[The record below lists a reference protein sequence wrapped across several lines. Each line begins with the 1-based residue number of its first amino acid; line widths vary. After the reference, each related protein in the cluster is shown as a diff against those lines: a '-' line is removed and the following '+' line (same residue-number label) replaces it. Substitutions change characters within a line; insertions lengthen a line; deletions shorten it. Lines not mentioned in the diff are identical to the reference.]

1 MGKKKDVVRY
11 KCINFGACAKADANE
26 TIEFPAIDV
35 LGGTPPCP
43 CCKQNTLQEIEEK
56 TPKWPLYV
64 GIGVAALAVL
74 GGGGYGIYAL
84 TKSPTPKDIVLNHTE
99 KTLVV
104 GDKDTLHATIN
115 PEGCEGTLTWKAS
128 KDGTLSV
135 TSDGIVTAEK
145 EGTGKV
151 RVLLEGADGIK
162 AVCEYTIKP
171 KGIITD
177 GGGQTDGGKTGG
189 LVDSMKVEGL
199 TTNTATA
206 TLKVGATQ
214 QLSATKTPEYS
225 KAPVTWETSNASV
238 ATVSSSGVVKA
249 LKAGTAVITAKAGEK
264 TATVAVA
271 VEAIKK
277 PVMVDTNKP
286 QKGNLGYGTFSG
298 PMKNGQPNGRGTLRY
313 TSSHLIDSRDPKGRV
328 ALPGDYVI
336 GEWKNG
342 KLIQGVWYNSVN
354 NSKGAIIIG
363 M

>member
-1 MGKKKDVVRY
+1 MAKKDVVKYR
-11 KCINFGACAKADANE
+11 CMNFGVCAKADANE
-26 TIEFPAIDV
+26 VIEIPTIDT

-43 CCKQNTLQEIEEK
+43 CCKQNTLQEIPHTTTK
-56 TPKWPLYV
+56 LPLYA

-74 GGGGYGIYAL
+74 GGGGYGVYSL
-84 TKSPTPKDIVLNHTE
+84 MKSPTPKDIVLNHTE
-99 KTLVV
+99 KTLMV
-104 GDKDTLHATIN
+104 GDMDTLRATIS
-115 PEGCEGTLTWKAS
+115 PDGCEGTFTWKAS
-128 KDGTLSV
+128 KDGTLTVSN
-135 TSDGIVTAEK
+135 DGIVTAVK

-151 RVLLEGADGIK
+151 RVILEGADGIK

-171 KGIITD
+171 KKEKP
-177 GGGQTDGGKTGG
+177 GGEDDDNKTG
-189 LVDSMKVEGL
+189 LVDSMKVDGL

-214 QLSATKTPEYS
+214 QLSATKAPDYS
-225 KAPVTWETSNASV
+225 KAPISWETSNASV
-238 ATVSSSGVVKA
+238 ATVSAEGVVKA
-249 LKAGTAVITAKAGEK
+249 IKAGTAVITAKAGDK

-271 VEAIKK
+271 VEKK
-277 PVMVDTNKP
+277 PVIGH
-286 QKGNLGYGTFSG
+286 GNLGYGTFTG
-298 PMKNGQPNGRGTLRY
+298 PMKNGQPNGSGTLRY

-342 KLIQGVWYNSVN
+342 KLIQGRWYNSVN

>member
-1 MGKKKDVVRY
+1 MAKKDVVKYR
-11 KCINFGACAKADANE
+11 CMNFGVCAKADANE
-26 TIEFPAIDV
+26 VIAIPAIDT

-43 CCKQNTLQEIEEK
+43 CCKQNTLQEIPQTSTK
-56 TPKWPLYV
+56 LPLYA

-74 GGGGYGIYAL
+74 GGGGYGVYSL
-84 TKSPTPKDIVLNHTE
+84 LKSPTPKDIVLNHTE
-99 KTLVV
+99 KTLMV
-104 GDKDTLHATIN
+104 GDMDTLRATIS
-115 PEGCEGTLTWKAS
+115 PDGCEGTFTWKAS
-128 KDGTLSV
+128 KDGTLTVSN
-135 TSDGIVTAEK
+135 DGIVTAVK

-151 RVLLEGADGIK
+151 RVILEGADGIK

-171 KGIITD
+171 KGEVITD
-177 GGGQTDGGKTGG
+177 PPGGPQPV
-189 LVDSMKVEGL
+189 LVDSMKVDGL

-214 QLSATKTPEYS
+214 QLSATKAPDYS
-225 KAPVTWETSNASV
+225 KAPISWETSNASV
-238 ATVSSSGVVKA
+238 ATVSAEGVVKA
-249 LKAGTAVITAKAGEK
+249 IKAGTAVITAKAGDK

-271 VEAIKK
+271 VEATKK
-277 PVMVDTNKP
+277 PVKIDPKP
-286 QKGNLGYGTFSG
+286 VKGNLGYGTFTG
-298 PMKNGQPNGRGTLRY
+298 PIKNGQPNGSGTLRY

-342 KLIQGVWYNSVN
+342 KLIQGRWYNSVN